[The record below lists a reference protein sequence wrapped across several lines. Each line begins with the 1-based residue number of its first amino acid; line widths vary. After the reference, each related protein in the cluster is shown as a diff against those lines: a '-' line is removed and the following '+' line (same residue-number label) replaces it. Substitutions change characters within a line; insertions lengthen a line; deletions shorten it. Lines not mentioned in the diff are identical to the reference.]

1 MKNKSQLYIAQMGG
15 GTEQADMYQNLA
27 SAVYQ
32 SIKRGQAPN
41 DVYSALIQQK
51 IDQNIA
57 LKIVSQVVQ
66 YMIENGE
73 IEQEDLANK
82 EKEKAKEQQER
93 MMQEQMMQEQS
104 KMQDDA
110 SREEMDQL
118 NQQSLDIAS
127 DDYGIMSDQRAE
139 EYQNEMDFQDGG
151 EKAFLDQY
159 EKMNEGPGET
169 EDYSKLIDSTAGIQ
183 KVNFPGLENYYYDY
197 DPLASDDFNFNYNQ
211 PIDNPEIENL
221 VNNEENEAKFGG
233 VNKKRKFTNKVLK
246 LLSKQ
251 FGGEDKNSLNIDN
264 QSNVSLQTDDL
275 KNSVKKQKE
284 TLISAISNQGKK
296 VAIGNWFKELEKNN
310 DPMLDQ
316 ILNPPPKEN
325 PLSEKIEKDKQ
336 ISEELN
342 TGQMKK
348 GGSKKYERL
357 ARKLYKQIPIPIPKG
372 FNVPISYYDKRA
384 PFVNQRFS
392 TIGGP
397 QINKY
402 FELLAKMYPKA
413 KSAPAQA
420 EEAVIK
426 NNMVDDVVNNSGNTG
441 IDANPIWAQLNNF
454 NTPMYP
460 YQYGGEYGEDEQMV
474 DQFPE
479 YSKNVDDPY
488 FSDIT
493 SYPKM
498 QNGGDISEFTHYT
511 HGENSIFKT
520 PMNFQNKAQF
530 GLETLNNPYLQ
541 QLTQLLENSRYRPK
555 DIRKAMRNQRKM
567 TGNTYR
573 DALFPANRFLQYSGS
588 YAQQMG
594 LPFLGDDGQTYLG
607 DVSGPL
613 AKREVTKRG
622 ILGRPKEW
630 TDYYLINDDG
640 SFSSID
646 LSNTNKITLD
656 PYNQN
661 VPGMSGTDKKIA
673 RRDERL
679 NRNTPAESDAY
690 QFTSTLTGS
699 QETPVKEP
707 MSNEEMLKSQGRAWD
722 EKQKRWLSP
731 LETKNMNNALE
742 KQEKAYG
749 DYQSKKLSSNDIT
762 NLEKEYGDLG
772 PDSDVITSSFQNYDE
787 FKKFMDS
794 GPTQS
799 QLDDKLNQ
807 GLRIRNKQLDPSDD
821 LEYFDKDTQRVIN
834 QTRMELNPMGLQFG
848 GYIPNYMAYG
858 GYLPKA
864 GNGLENTPISYTGN
878 PIFAGQKEVDMTVNN
893 TGNTNLQQSA
903 FWNDQ
908 QSFNAPA
915 PTAPK
920 EMQQQNE
927 ELTKY
932 TVDPNQIEEY
942 QAPKQFQGL
951 VGVNRKRKDMY
962 TVDFEAG
969 LNSTLAGVKG
979 GLGIINN
986 NRSKKDE
993 AQLYAKNYDPT
1004 KVYGKKE
1011 RIDTGDY
1018 DVNTGIYNI
1027 ADTGS
1032 NRLGSSKKYG
1042 GYMQEGGFSDEPFL
1056 EEGEEVDFTPEELEQ
1071 FLAAGGQVEYL

>member
-15 GTEQADMYQNLA
+15 GTEQADMYQNLG

-32 SIKRGQAPN
+32 AIKRGQAPN
-41 DVYSALIQQK
+41 DVYNALIQQK

-57 LKIVSQVVQ
+57 LKLVSQVVQ

-118 NQQSLDIAS
+118 NQQSMDIAS
-127 DDYGIMSDQRAE
+127 DDYGIMSDQRAQ
-139 EYQNEMDFQDGG
+139 EYQNEMGFQDGG
-151 EKAFLDQY
+151 EKAVLDQY
-159 EKMNEGPGET
+159 QQMNEGPGET
-169 EDYSKLIDSTAGIQ
+169 EDYSKLIDSTAGTQ

-197 DPLASDDFNFNYNQ
+197 NPLASEDFNFNYDQ

-221 VNNEENEAKFGG
+221 VRAEENQAKFGG
-233 VNKKRKFTNKVLK
+233 TNRKRKFTNKVLK

-251 FGGEDKNSLNIDN
+251 FGGEDENPVNTDN
-264 QSNVSLQTDDL
+264 QTNVGLQTDDL
-275 KNSVKKQKE
+275 KNSVKKQKD
-284 TLISAISNQGKK
+284 TLVSAISNQGKK
-296 VAIGNWFKELEKNN
+296 VAVGNWFKELEKNN

-316 ILNPPPKEN
+316 ILNPPSKEN
-325 PLSEKIEKDKQ
+325 PLSEKIEKDKE

-357 ARKLYKQIPIPIPKG
+357 AKKLYKQIPIPIPKG

-384 PFVNQRFS
+384 PFVNQRFLNITS
-392 TIGGP
+392 P
-397 QINKY
+397 DINRY
-402 FELLAKMYPKA
+402 FAMLAQMYPKINPA
-413 KSAPAQA
+413 TAQA
-420 EEAVIK
+420 EEATII
-426 NNMVDDVVNNSGNTG
+426 NNTKDDVINNSGYTG
-441 IDANPIWAQLNNF
+441 IDGNPIWAQLDNSNAPV
-454 NTPMYP
+454 NP
-460 YQYGGEYGEDEQMV
+460 YSYQDGGEYGEDEQMF

-488 FSDIT
+488 FSDMT
-493 SYPKM
+493 AYPQM
-498 QNGGDISEFTHYT
+498 QNGGDPTEYTHYT
-511 HGENSIFKT
+511 HGENAVFKT
-520 PMNFQNKAQF
+520 PMNFETKAQF
-530 GLETLNNPYLQ
+530 GLETSNNPYLQ
-541 QLTQLLENSRYRPK
+541 QLTQLLKNSKYSPK
-555 DIRKAMRNQRKM
+555 DIRRAMRNQRRM

-607 DVSGPL
+607 DINAPL

-630 TDYYLINDDG
+630 TDYYMIGDDG
-640 SFSSID
+640 SFSSLD
-646 LSNTNKITLD
+646 PSNTNKITLD
-656 PYNQN
+656 AYNNKIVNDKALQPRGTYRDLGLFDQARIRSNERRADRKASDEPY
-661 VPGMSGTDKKIA
+661 VDPG
-673 RRDERL
+673 
-679 NRNTPAESDAY
+679 Y
-690 QFTSTLTGS
+690 
-699 QETPVKEP
+699 EP
-707 MSNEEMLKSQGRAWD
+707 MSNDEE
-722 EKQKRWLSP
+722 
-731 LETKNMNNALE
+731 
-742 KQEKAYG
+742 
-749 DYQSKKLSSNDIT
+749 
-762 NLEKEYGDLG
+762 
-772 PDSDVITSSFQNYDE
+772 VYDE
-787 FKKFMDS
+787 EENTYDEDS
-794 GPTQS
+794 KVISPGMAGKTPQQIKEAYLKGTSIPTVV
-799 QLDDKLNQ
+799 DKGNTTIINAA
-807 GLRIRNKQLDPSDD
+807 GESIDPNDPMYSDD
-821 LEYFDKDTQRVIN
+821 SENLLEPNDRDPEQERIN
-834 QTRMELNPMGLQFG
+834 RERMELNPMGLQFG
-848 GYIPNYMAYG
+848 GYIPDYMAYG
-858 GYLPKA
+858 GYMPKA
-864 GNGLENTPISYTGN
+864 DTGLENTPISYTGN
-878 PIFAGQKEVDMTVNN
+878 PAFQGQKEVDMTVNN
-893 TGNTNLQQSA
+893 TGNTNLQPST
-903 FWNDQ
+903 FWSDQ
-908 QSFNAPA
+908 QSFNAAP

-969 LNSTLAGVKG
+969 LNSAIAGVRG

-986 NRSKKDE
+986 NRNKKDE

-1027 ADTGS
+1027 SNTGS
-1032 NRLGSSKKYG
+1032 NRLGSSKRYG

-1071 FLAAGGQVEYL
+1071 FLAAGGEVEYL

>member
-221 VNNEENEAKFGG
+221 VSNEENEAKFGG

-251 FGGEDKNSLNIDN
+251 FGGEDKNPLNTDN

-426 NNMVDDVVNNSGNTG
+426 NNMVDNVVNNSGNTG

-520 PMNFQNKAQF
+520 PMNFQTKAQF

-541 QLTQLLENSRYRPK
+541 QLTQLLENSKYRPK

-673 RRDERL
+673 RRDK
-679 NRNTPAESDAY
+679 RNNKGIPDEPDVRAFTETLGEPEEEQELSESA
-690 QFTSTLTGS
+690 QNELTRFQSNQINKGLRVD
-699 QETPVKEP
+699 PVTQTWVPQSKY
-707 MSNEEMLKSQGRAWD
+707 MQDFGDGSNEKFEPPVPDD
-722 EKQKRWLSP
+722 ENS
-731 LETKNMNNALE
+731 EIM
-742 KQEKAYG
+742 
-749 DYQSKKLSSNDIT
+749 D
-762 NLEKEYGDLG
+762 
-772 PDSDVITSSFQNYDE
+772 PDDPMYDE
-787 FKKFMDS
+787 
-794 GPTQS
+794 
-799 QLDDKLNQ
+799 
-807 GLRIRNKQLDPSDD
+807 
-821 LEYFDKDTQRVIN
+821 YAY
-834 QTRMELNPMGLQFG
+834 G

-969 LNSTLAGVKG
+969 LNSAIAGVKG

-1018 DVNTGIYNI
+1018 DVNTGMYNI